1 MKKIFF
7 TVTNDLTYD
16 QRMNR
21 ICTSLAEN
29 GYEVILVG
37 RKLSGSLPLRNE
49 KYRQKRLRCWF
60 NKGKLFYAEYNTR
73 LFFYL
78 LFQKMDAICA
88 IDLDTILPC
97 LKISQW
103 KKVPR
108 VYDAHELFTEL
119 KEVVSRPRIKKM
131 WTGVEKHAVPK
142 YEKGYTVS
150 ESIAEEF
157 EKRYGVRYKTIRN
170 VARLKPVEGTRDKES
185 SFAEASA
192 DKQGTGNMELRA
204 ADSVQHLPSKFILYQ
219 GAVNEARGFEYLIPA
234 MKWIDAPLV
243 VCGDGNFMEQLKEL
257 IRVHEMEHKVEL
269 KGMLPPAELW
279 KIAQQ
284 AYMGIAVAENE
295 GLNQYYALPNKF
307 FDYIHA
313 GLPQVTMSFPEYKKI
328 NKQFEVAI
336 LIDDLAPQRI
346 AAAINNLLADDVIYG
361 RLKQNCLKARQELN
375 WQNEEKKL
383 LAFYQSIFNT

>member
-1 MKKIFF
+1 MKRIFF

-29 GYEVILVG
+29 GYEVMLVG

-60 NKGKLFYAEYNTR
+60 NRGKLFYAEYNTR
-73 LFFYL
+73 LLFYL
-78 LFQKMDAICA
+78 LFQKMDAVCA

-97 LKISQW
+97 LKISKW
-103 KKVPR
+103 KKIPR
-108 VYDAHELFTEL
+108 IYDAHELFTEL

-131 WTGVEKHAVPK
+131 WARIEKYAVPK

-157 EKRYGVRYKTIRN
+157 ERRYGVRYKTVRN
-170 VARLKPVEGTRDKES
+170 VARLKTLDEGTMHKV
-185 SFAEASA
+185 
-192 DKQGTGNMELRA
+192 QGTYLRQGFDEQA
-204 ADSVQHLPSKFILYQ
+204 IVNHGKFILYQ

-243 VCGDGNFMEQLKEL
+243 VCGDGNFMDQLKEL
-257 IRVHEMEHKVEL
+257 IREYGMGHKVEL
-269 KGMLPPAELW
+269 KGMLPPDELW

-284 AYMGIAVAENE
+284 AYIGIAVAENE

-313 GLPQVTMSFPEYKKI
+313 GLPQVTMSYPEYHKI
-328 NKQFEVAI
+328 NKQFEVAV

-346 AAAINNLLADDVIYG
+346 AAAINNLLADDVIYR
-361 RLKQNCLKARQELN
+361 RLKENCLKARQELN

-383 LAFYQSIFNT
+383 LVFYQSIFKA